1 MSESSI
7 ENSGSFITPGRIN
20 PYPEVIG
27 QHVTQLLTELD
38 GRWLSSEMKDQM
50 QRSLL
55 QLVDLKFAL
64 DQSSI
69 VAVTDHRGI
78 IQYVNDKFCVIS
90 KYSREEL
97 IGQDHRIVNSGYHPK
112 EFFQTLWTSITSGNV
127 WEGEIKNRAKDGT
140 YYWVRT
146 TIVPFL
152 DEEGKPYQHLAIR
165 SEITALKQAEEEL
178 QHMMNQIM
186 RIQEEERKRL
196 SRELHDGI
204 GQSLFSLLIHI
215 DRIHQESGNEG
226 LIGVRSS
233 VENLISDVRG
243 LAWELRPSVL
253 DDLGVVPAIRSYIQ
267 TYSQHYGIDVELNCS
282 LKQRL
287 DIQIETT
294 IYRVIQEALT
304 NISKYADVSEA
315 KVIIDTL
322 DDNVIVRIED
332 SGAGFSMNRK
342 SVGVGLFSMEERA
355 RAVQGS
361 LLIRSAAGEGTAVLL
376 TVPKKLP

>member
-1 MSESSI
+1 MSEFSI
-7 ENSGSFITPGRIN
+7 GKKGSFISPDRVN

-27 QHVTQLLTELD
+27 QHVTRLLTELD
-38 GRWLSSEMKDQM
+38 GRLLSPEMREQM

-78 IQYVNDKFCVIS
+78 IQYVNDKFCQIS

-97 IGQDHRIVNSGYHPK
+97 IGRDHRIINSGYHTK
-112 EFFQTLWTSITSGNV
+112 EFFQSLWATITNGNV

-140 YYWVRT
+140 YYWVTT

-152 DEEGKPYQHLAIR
+152 NEEGKPYQHLAIR

-178 QHMMNQIM
+178 QHMMNQMM

-226 LIGVRSS
+226 LVGVRSS
-233 VENLISDVRG
+233 VENLISEVRG

-267 TYSQHYGIDVELNCS
+267 TFSQHYGMDVELICT

-315 KVIIDTL
+315 KVSIETTDEK
-322 DDNVIVRIED
+322 VIVRIED
-332 SGAGFSMNRK
+332 SGAGFSMDRK
-342 SVGVGLFSMEERA
+342 HTGVGLFSMEERA
-355 RAVQGS
+355 RAVGGS
-361 LLIRSAAGEGTAVLL
+361 LHIRSAVGEGTSVLL
-376 TVPKKLP
+376 TVPKKL